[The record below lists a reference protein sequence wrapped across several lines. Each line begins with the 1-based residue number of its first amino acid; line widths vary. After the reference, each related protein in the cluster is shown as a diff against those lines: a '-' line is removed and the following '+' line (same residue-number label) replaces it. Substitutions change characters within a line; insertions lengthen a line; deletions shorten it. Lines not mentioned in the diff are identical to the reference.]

1 MASINQMGGTPAINN
16 LNSQGYVPQGYVPY
30 YIPNYNNPLNNNVG
44 YVQHSPYQNYLNGK
58 GAIVERE
65 VSQNQFF
72 KGRPVSSKEQARA
85 FQIDLDG
92 SLWVFTDIGN
102 QKIYTKQI
110 NADGTAS
117 FNTYVLTIEKEE
129 NPYNNPSDFV
139 TKEEFNKVI
148 QTLLAS
154 MPNNQ
159 SQASKG
165 EEILNFN

>member
-1 MASINQMGGTPAINN
+1 MASINQVGGVPAINN
-16 LNSQGYVPQGYVPY
+16 IPQGYVPY
-30 YIPNYNNPLNNNVG
+30 YNTPNYYNVPNYNLAPNNG
-44 YVQHSPYQNYLNGK
+44 YQRSPYENYLNGK
-58 GAIVERE
+58 GTAIEQQE
-65 VSQNQFF
+65 ILQNQFF
-72 KGRPVSSKEQARA
+72 KCRPVSSKEQARA

-129 NPYNNPSDFV
+129 NPYNNPSEFV

-154 MPNNQ
+154 MSNNQ
-159 SQASKG
+159 NQASNG